1 MSDKKMNRWSTY
13 EPLAA
18 ILSGKQI
25 ADLVVTGHA
34 HSRFGERVTHEKTNL
49 EEVNLFVRKKLE
61 DERIRLS
68 DRNEPTMFIIDDDVE
83 MVAEFELMEEKEL
96 QSGHSQYKMI
106 VVTFLGRLSDNNEYT
121 DLQS

>member
-13 EPLAA
+13 EPFAA
-18 ILSGKQI
+18 ELSGKQI

-34 HSRFGERVTHEKTNL
+34 HSRFGERVTHEKANL

-61 DERIRLS
+61 DERIKPS
-68 DRNEPTMFIIDDDVE
+68 SRNEPTMFIIDDDVE
-83 MVAEFELMEEKEL
+83 MVAEFELMEANEL
-96 QSGHSQYKMI
+96 QAGHSQYKMI
-106 VVTFLGRLSDNNEYT
+106 VVTFLGRLSDNSEYT

>member
-18 ILSGKQI
+18 ELGGKQI

-34 HSRFGERVTHEKTNL
+34 HSRFGERVTHEKANL

-61 DERIRLS
+61 DERIKPS
-68 DRNEPTMFIIDDDVE
+68 NRNEPTMFIIDDDVE
-83 MVAEFELMEEKEL
+83 MVAEFELMEENEL
-96 QSGHSQYKMI
+96 RAGHSRYKMI
-106 VVTFLGRLSDNNEYT
+106 VVTFLGRLSDNSEYM